1 MNTLNT
7 ADILRL
13 IHPALAIILIFPILG
28 IVIQRAWQTRQRRLQ
43 IAAEGKS
50 GIANIVGKEHVQ
62 LGRWLSNSVVGI
74 SLIALLNILVKNIL
88 QTQLWQDNLFKVVFI
103 FLMFVATISSLIALN
118 YARPK
123 HWRGIFATLTGA
135 GMVILGSQ
143 DGVFRR
149 SDEWFVSHYYYG
161 IAVNLLMIF
170 SLSIIPDIYQDRSQ
184 TWRKVH
190 IILNC
195 IALLFFIVQGLTGS
209 RDLLEIS
216 LSWQEN
222 FLGKCDWGNK
232 TCPQ

>member
-1 MNTLNT
+1 MSTLNT

-13 IHPALAIILIFPILG
+13 IHPILAIILVFPILG

-43 IAAEGKS
+43 IAVEGKS
-50 GIANIVGKEHVQ
+50 SVANIVGKEHVQ

-74 SLIALLNILVKNIL
+74 SLIALLKILLANNI
-88 QTQLWQDNLFKVVFI
+88 QTQLWQKDLFKAVFI
-103 FLMFVATISSLIALN
+103 LLMFVATISSQVALN
-118 YARPK
+118 YARQK
-123 HWRGIFATLTGA
+123 HWRAIFATLA
-135 GMVILGSQ
+135 GMGIVILGSQ

-149 SDEWFVSHYYYG
+149 TDEWYISHYYLG

-170 SLSIIPDIYQDRSQ
+170 SLSIVPDIYQDRSQ

-195 IALLFFIVQGLTGS
+195 IALLFFIGQGLTGA
-209 RDLLEIS
+209 RDLLEVP
-216 LSWQEN
+216 LSWQGE

-232 TCPQ
+232 TCP

>member
-7 ADILRL
+7 ADFFLL
-13 IHPALAIILIFPILG
+13 IHPILAIVLVFPILG

-43 IAAEGKS
+43 IGTEGKS
-50 GIANIVGKEHVQ
+50 NIANIVGKEHVQ

-74 SLIALLNILVKNIL
+74 SLIALLKILTENIL
-88 QTQLWQDNLFKVVFI
+88 QTKLWQEDTFKFVFI
-103 FLMFVATISSLIALN
+103 FLMFVATISSLAVLN
-118 YARPK
+118 YAKPK
-123 HWRGIFATLTGA
+123 HWRAIFATLA
-135 GMVILGSQ
+135 GMGIVILGSQ

-149 SDEWFVSHYYYG
+149 TDEWYISHYYYA

-170 SLSIIPDIYQDRSQ
+170 SLSIVPDIYQDRSY

-190 IILNC
+190 IALNC
-195 IALLFFIVQGLTGS
+195 IALLLFVGQGMTGS

-232 TCPQ
+232 ICP